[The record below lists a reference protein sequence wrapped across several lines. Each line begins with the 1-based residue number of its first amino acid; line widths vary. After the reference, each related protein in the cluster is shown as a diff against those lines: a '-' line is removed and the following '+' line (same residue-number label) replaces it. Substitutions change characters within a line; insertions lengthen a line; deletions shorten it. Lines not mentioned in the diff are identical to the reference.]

1 MMVSQNKMSFA
12 QISDTAPKAQLIDV
26 HHHFVSSTYKA
37 DASARGVAVPGSDWT
52 PEMSLAEMNKSGV
65 AMAMLSQPGQ
75 LSGDVQAI
83 RKLARETNEFGARV
97 VRDHPGRFG
106 LFASLPLP
114 DVEGSLKEIEYTL
127 DTLGA
132 DGISLLTSYA
142 DKRPGDPAFAPVFQ
156 ELNRRKAVV
165 HFHPTSPSCC
175 SGLIPSVADPVIE
188 WPHDTTRAVVSLL
201 VTGTMLNCREIR
213 FIFSQAGGT
222 LPMLAGRISLASR
235 ISNANASK
243 STINQY
249 MPANFAPQGVEFE
262 LQRLYYDIAAS
273 TSPAAMAALL
283 KLIPTSQILFGSDFP
298 FVPISSTSLG
308 LTELALPA
316 SATAA
321 IQHGNAM
328 NLFRRLNL

>member
-1 MMVSQNKMSFA
+1 MHTRGVLDRRQFLLTGAAMMVSQNKLSFA
-12 QISDTAPKAQLIDV
+12 QISDTAPKVQLIDV
-26 HHHFVSSTYKA
+26 HHHFVSSAYKA
-37 DASARGVAVPGSDWT
+37 DASARGVPVPGSDWT

-75 LSGDVQAI
+75 LSGNVQAI

-127 DTLGA
+127 ETLGA

-175 SGLIPSVADPVIE
+175 SGLIPSVKDPVIE
-188 WPHDTTRAVVSLL
+188 WPHDTTRRCGELAGDRNDVELSRDPFYFL
-201 VTGTMLNCREIR
+201 
-213 FIFSQAGGT
+213 AGGRY
-222 LPMLAGRISLASR
+222 P
-235 ISNANASK
+235 SNACRPHLSREPNL
-243 STINQY
+243 
-249 MPANFAPQGVEFE
+249 EC
-262 LQRLYYDIAAS
+262 QRIQVGHLSIHAGQ
-273 TSPAAMAALL
+273 LR
-283 KLIPTSQILFGSDFP
+283 
-298 FVPISSTSLG
+298 
-308 LTELALPA
+308 
-316 SATAA
+316 SAR
-321 IQHGNAM
+321 G
-328 NLFRRLNL
+328 RV